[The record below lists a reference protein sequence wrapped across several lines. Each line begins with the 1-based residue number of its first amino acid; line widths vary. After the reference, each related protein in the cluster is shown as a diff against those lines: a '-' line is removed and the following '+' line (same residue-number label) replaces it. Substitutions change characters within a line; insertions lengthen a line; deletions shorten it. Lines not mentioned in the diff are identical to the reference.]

1 MLNISKNSVSKAD
14 SFKNLKVLKEVEQ
27 KKSKRV
33 VKRISIVS
41 LILII
46 VIAFLPWTQNIR
58 TNGRVTTL
66 KPDQRPQTINSV
78 IAGRIEKWYVQE
90 GDNVKKG
97 DTIAFIS
104 EIKDAYFDPELLKR
118 TKDQVELK
126 ESTAESYQN
135 KVNALNQQAN
145 ALTNQLKLKLQQAKN
160 KVLQA
165 ELKVENDSIAFEA
178 SRVNYLTATRQANRT
193 DSLFTDGLK
202 SRTDRENKDVKEQ
215 QAKAYEIE
223 AKNKWLTSKNEL
235 INAKVELSNIKAKYD
250 TDVAKIQSDIFTAL
264 SSQFDSEAMV
274 TKLKNQYAN
283 YSYRQGMY
291 YILAPQDGY
300 VANLISNGL
309 GETIKEGS
317 PIVNIVPTNYSL
329 AVELFVE
336 PIDLP
341 LINIGQEIRIIF
353 DGWPAI
359 VFSGWPNTSYGTYSG
374 LVYGIDMYIGTN
386 GKYRILVEPNPNE
399 QPWPKA
405 LRFGGGTNNMILLED
420 VFIGYEIWRKINGF
434 PPNFYQP
441 EKHQK
446 VKKAH

>member
-1 MLNISKNSVSKAD
+1 MLNISNNSVSKAPV
-14 SFKNLKVLKEVEQ
+14 FKTLDVLQAVERKQSKKVV
-27 KKSKRV
+27 R
-33 VKRISIVS
+33 RISIAS
-41 LILII
+41 LILMI

-58 TNGRVTTL
+58 TDGRVTTL

-78 IAGRIEKWYVQE
+78 IGGRIENWYVQE
-90 GDNVKKG
+90 GDFVKKG

-118 TKDQVELK
+118 TKDQVKLK
-126 ESTAESYQN
+126 ESTAESYEN
-135 KVNALNQQAN
+135 KVNALNQQAE

-165 ELKVENDSIAFEA
+165 ELKVENDSITYEA
-178 SRVNYLTATRQANRT
+178 SRVNYATATRQYNRA

-202 SRTDRENKDVKEQ
+202 SRTDRENKDVKAQ

-223 AKNKWLTSKNEL
+223 ARNKWLTSKNEL
-235 INAKVELSNIKAKYD
+235 INANVELNNIKAKYD
-250 TDVAKIQSDIFTAL
+250 TDVAKIQSDIFTAM
-264 SSQFDSEAMV
+264 SSQFDSEALV

-283 YSYRQGMY
+283 YEYRQGMY

-300 VANLISNGL
+300 VTNLISNGI

-329 AVELFVE
+329 AVELYVE

-341 LINIGQEIRIIF
+341 LLQVGQEVRILF

-374 LVYGIDMYIGTN
+374 LVYGIDMFLGSN
-386 GKYRILVEPNPNE
+386 GKYRILVQPNPNE
-399 QPWPKA
+399 APWPEA
-405 LRFGGGTNNMILLED
+405 LRYGSGTNNMILLED

-434 PPNFYQP
+434 PPNFYKA
-441 EKHQK
+441 ENHQTP
-446 VKKAH
+446 KK